1 MNITIDQSRCT
12 GCGECVKDC
21 PVGVLKTE
29 NHVACVVKPEN
40 CIKCQH
46 CLAVCPG
53 MAVIFNGIKAEDCF
67 PAGPLPEPEK
77 VINLLRMR
85 RSIRRF
91 SEKEVPP
98 EILQELLSQLKYS
111 PTGCNDHRLRFSV
124 AGKKEISEFRKIT
137 DRYMRFMIKSGLMS
151 LLVPRYK
158 RYFDDILKG
167 EDVIYRNAPH
177 LILVMSPKKAPCA
190 KSDPVIALTQFDLL
204 AQSCGVGT
212 CWCGFAERAF
222 KVIPVLRRMI
232 DCPKNYYVGAAM
244 LFGTPAVKYQRA
256 SKPDEF
262 DIITGIRP

>member
-111 PTGCNDHRLRFSV
+111 PTGCNDHRLQFFLAEKRSDMITFRNEVNAALKKLVKSPLRF
-124 AGKKEISEFRKIT
+124 F
-137 DRYMRFMIKSGLMS
+137 L
-151 LLVPRYK
+151 PK
-158 RYFDDILKG
+158 RYRKFLKVLTP
-167 EDVIYRNAPH
+167 ESDLVFRNAPH
-177 LILVMSPKKAPCA
+177 LLLCATPKKAPCA
-190 KSDPVIALTQFDLL
+190 KDDPTIALTQFEVLC
-204 AQSCGVGT
+204 QSYGIGC
-212 CWCGFAERAF
+212 CWCGFGVRAF
-222 KVIPVLRRMI
+222 KYVKSLKKHLAL
-232 DCPKNYYVGAAM
+232 DKNYQIGGVL
-244 LFGTPAVKYQRA
+244 LFGYPEVNYPRSTQ
-256 SKPDEF
+256 PDEVK
-262 DIITGIRP
+262 ITRL